1 MTQDRK
7 RKQAVRARQ
16 QHTGRRYT
24 ALSREDAARHRQVGE
39 DFSLGELL
47 AECTT
52 APVTVPAW
60 FKAVRGSDEPFWEPP
75 KAFFSKLLGVD
86 VPHGTVL
93 ELAGQLA
100 QLGLDTTCRVE
111 SSDPDH
117 RVVVATGGRR
127 FDLCLTQEMLN
138 ECCRQPACL
147 RGPFGDDIPWCD
159 EHVRR
164 RSLPE
169 LIEMADRLGYAT
181 VHEADY
187 EPELCGGGPCADLLV
202 QAAVAHA
209 GSEAVIERLV
219 SAGFDDPDSAAE
231 WSSDD
236 TLEMRLRYAIDR
248 ERYRLRNVARVEAV
262 RIRRATEACP
272 TCGAKPLLPFQ
283 LSDFPP
289 QYCTRHCAPEPEPVV
304 ASATVWSQEVEPP
317 Y

>member
-24 ALSREDAARHRQVGE
+24 VLSREDAARHRQVGE

-47 AECTT
+47 AECTS

-60 FKAVRGSDEPFWEPP
+60 FKAIPDSYEPSWEPP

-100 QLGLDTTCRVE
+100 QLGLDTRCRVE

-117 RVVVATGGRR
+117 RVVVATEGRR
-127 FDLCLTQEMLN
+127 FDLCLTQELLN
-138 ECCRQPACL
+138 ECCRQLACL
-147 RGPFGDDIPWCD
+147 RRPFGDDIPWCD
-159 EHVRR
+159 EHVRQ

-169 LIEMADRLGYAT
+169 LLQMADQLGYT
-181 VHEADY
+181 TRQEADY
-187 EPELCGGGPCADLLV
+187 EPERCGGGPGADLLV
-202 QAAVAHA
+202 QAAVAYA
-209 GSEAVIERLV
+209 GSGQVITNLI
-219 SAGFDDPDSAAE
+219 SSGFDDPDSAAE

-248 ERYRLRNVARVEAV
+248 ERLRLRKVAEAEAA
-262 RIRRATEACP
+262 RIRRATDACP
-272 TCGAKPLLPFQ
+272 TCGAKPTPGPHPTNY
-283 LSDFPP
+283 PP
-289 QYCTRHCAPEPEPVV
+289 QYCSLRCAPKPVP
-304 ASATVWSQEVEPP
+304 ASTAAWSTRS
-317 Y
+317 